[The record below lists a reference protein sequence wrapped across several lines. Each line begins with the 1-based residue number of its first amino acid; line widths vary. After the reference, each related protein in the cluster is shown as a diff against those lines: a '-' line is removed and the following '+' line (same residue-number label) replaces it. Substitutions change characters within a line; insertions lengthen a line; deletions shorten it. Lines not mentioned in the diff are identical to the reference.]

1 MIMCALALVC
11 SRTGVRAHCE
21 SRVCASYTLPYI
33 LRYGHV
39 FLANFAKLPK
49 KTLRSRNAV
58 NYRTFGLWECAKT
71 QGGRSA
77 AYLVLQRK
85 HCHVKSALCH
95 GPTCASGALADVS
108 GAACWSALRLR
119 PTGRFTEWNRAEAL
133 CSTPAHT
140 RNAHTEH
147 A

>member
-1 MIMCALALVC
+1 MCQNAGWQVSRLPCFATQALPRQVC
-11 SRTGVRAHCE
+11 
-21 SRVCASYTLPYI
+21 TLP
-33 LRYGHV
+33 R
-39 FLANFAKLPK
+39 
-49 KTLRSRNAV
+49 
-58 NYRTFGLWECAKT
+58 
-71 QGGRSA
+71 
-77 AYLVLQRK
+77 AYLRERR
-85 HCHVKSALCH
+85 AR
-95 GPTCASGALADVS
+95 GRFTRF